1 MAISNTAS
9 AHFHWDVHTV
19 ADENNEKSRPMTG
32 ALCSA
37 GQSSPSLTSPGVSL
51 GLLLIVPLGK
61 SWLLLPLLCSLERRP
76 MTMQR
81 KWRDIE

>member
-1 MAISNTAS
+1 M
-9 AHFHWDVHTV
+9 

-37 GQSSPSLTSPGVSL
+37 GQSSPMLTSPGVSL
-51 GLLLIVPLGK
+51 GLLLIEPLGK
-61 SWLLLPLLCSLERRP
+61 SWLLLPLLCSLGKWP

-81 KWRDIE
+81 KWRNIE